1 MEVLLLN
8 PNLCTRCTL
17 RPTSK
22 TLEFG
27 SENGLLVKNMP
38 TRKMGNV
45 DSFQIYL
52 AVWLESKHFTGQNKT
67 NKQKKSKEFAEKNQ
81 F

>member
-8 PNLCTRCTL
+8 PHLCTRCTL

-22 TLEFG
+22 PLEFG

-67 NKQKKSKEFAEKNQ
+67 NKQKKK
-81 F
+81 